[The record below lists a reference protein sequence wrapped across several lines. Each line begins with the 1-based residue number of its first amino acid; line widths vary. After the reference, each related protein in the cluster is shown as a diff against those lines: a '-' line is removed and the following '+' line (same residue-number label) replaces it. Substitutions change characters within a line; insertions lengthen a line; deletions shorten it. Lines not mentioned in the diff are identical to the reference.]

1 MTPQPSDD
9 ASDARGMV
17 LVVGSLNADL
27 TVRTERLPG
36 PGETVHGEDLV
47 TTPGGKS
54 ANQAVAAAL
63 LGADV
68 ALLGRVGDD
77 DHGRMLRGSLEHA
90 GADTSHVEAL
100 EGVATGVAV
109 IAVDAAGENNII
121 LSPGANGRLKAA
133 DVEAAQDFFALADG
147 RPGSVLTLCLEVDLG
162 AVIAA
167 ASAAHKQGVR
177 VILNISPYQPIP
189 SELLELTDVLLVNAH
204 ELADLLGEDAVA
216 ADGTDATDWAQVAG
230 KVADQLAHAPG
241 YVVVTLGKDGALVL
255 DPGSRSASDRIP
267 APTIQAVD
275 TVGSGDAFLGA
286 LATRLAAGDDVPT
299 AAAYA
304 VNVGAMAATRHGAQA
319 SYPTTAELEDWLRS
333 R

>member
-100 EGVATGVAV
+100 EETWVAT
-109 IAVDAAGENNII
+109 
-121 LSPGANGRLKAA
+121 
-133 DVEAAQDFFALADG
+133 AL
-147 RPGSVLTLCLEVDLG
+147 
-162 AVIAA
+162 
-167 ASAAHKQGVR
+167 
-177 VILNISPYQPIP
+177 
-189 SELLELTDVLLVNAH
+189 
-204 ELADLLGEDAVA
+204 
-216 ADGTDATDWAQVAG
+216 
-230 KVADQLAHAPG
+230 
-241 YVVVTLGKDGALVL
+241 
-255 DPGSRSASDRIP
+255 
-267 APTIQAVD
+267 
-275 TVGSGDAFLGA
+275 GDAPDA
-286 LATRLAAGDDVPT
+286 
-299 AAAYA
+299 
-304 VNVGAMAATRHGAQA
+304 
-319 SYPTTAELEDWLRS
+319 
-333 R
+333 